1 MLSALVLLASAYV
14 GNALVKDNEG
24 TGLVLAAQIVT
35 SAELVPG
42 YTSEG
47 KEMGKAKDIIDKL
60 MSGGKIRKKLAKAE
74 KKIIKARFKLQKLEF
89 KVPTWCDVDDDD
101 EDRRRKSDADG
112 LFKLMDANV
121 TRGNLKNLVTDK
133 PSPITVALAQ
143 GGVLLQPAPVFPGGA
158 APGDYGA
165 PAALTM
171 AQEYQVLAQE
181 IGKAAKR
188 VDRVMSKKGSY
199 STFIVSMAQELVKE
213 KNVAAT
219 YKEAK
224 EMLNKM
230 FKKRWKK
237 MDLNELLNELMG
249 QAKAHDALHERVK
262 KLRKVVK
269 SGRCKEDEDQ

>member
-1 MLSALVLLASAYV
+1 MLSALLLLASAYV

-35 SAELVPG
+35 SAELLPG

-47 KEMGKAKDIIDKL
+47 KEMGKAKDIIDKF

-89 KVPTWCDVDDDD
+89 KVPTWCDVDDD

-133 PSPITVALAQ
+133 PAPITVALAQ
-143 GGVLLQPAPVFPGGA
+143 VGGASQMVLFPGA
-158 APGDYGA
+158 APPVQGA
-165 PAALTM
+165 PAAVVM
-171 AQEYQVLAQE
+171 AQEYQDLAQE

-249 QAKAHDALHERVK
+249 QAKAHDALHDRVK